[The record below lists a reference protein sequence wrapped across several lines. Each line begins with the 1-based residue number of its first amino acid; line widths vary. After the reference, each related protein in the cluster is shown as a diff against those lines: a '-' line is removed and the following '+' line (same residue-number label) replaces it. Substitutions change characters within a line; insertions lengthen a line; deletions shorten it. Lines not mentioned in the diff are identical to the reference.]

1 VAKEPDKKLDKE
13 APKGKPEPETPAPAE
28 QTEAPAKPKRS
39 LAKWG
44 MIAGVVLMQVVAA
57 YFLQKALFFGGDV
70 VAKEKPHHVS
80 KKAEDKK
87 AADLTVIMLDE
98 IVINPADTGGRR
110 YLAVTL
116 GLQTGAPEAEKTID
130 KSKPMI
136 RDALITVLSAKHLD
150 QLANIAYRDTLRA
163 EIKDAVNRQLHGLT
177 VDNIVF
183 SGYVLQ

>member
-1 VAKEPDKKLDKE
+1 VAKEPDKKPEKE
-13 APKGKPEPETPAPAE
+13 APKGKREPEAPPPAE
-28 QTEAPAKPKRS
+28 PTEAPAKPKRS
-39 LAKWG
+39 FTKWG
-44 MIAGVVLMQVVAA
+44 MIAGIILLQVVAA

-80 KKAEDKK
+80 TKADDKK
-87 AADLTVIMLDE
+87 AAEMEVVMLDE

-116 GLQTGAPEAEKTID
+116 GLQVGAPDAAKTID
-130 KSKPMI
+130 KSKPLI

-150 QLANIAYRDTLRA
+150 QLANVAYRDTLRA